1 MSSIEQTTPKSA
13 YYVADYL
20 ILNSTTHL
28 TPLHINKL
36 VFFSHGWNLGI
47 LKKPLI
53 VDVVEAWKYGPII
66 PSIYHIFK
74 KYVQKKIIPEK
85 YFPTDENKYV
95 ENLFTNE
102 NKKIMNAV
110 IDVYA
115 EKSGEELIAITH
127 QRGSPW
133 DKFYI
138 PDERYIEIPN
148 DIIKEYYTKKASENE
163 SG

>member
-1 MSSIEQTTPKSA
+1 M
-13 YYVADYL
+13 
-20 ILNSTTHL
+20 
-28 TPLHINKL
+28 
-36 VFFSHGWNLGI
+36 
-47 LKKPLI
+47 
-53 VDVVEAWKYGPII
+53 
-66 PSIYHIFK
+66 
-74 KYVQKKIIPEK
+74 
-85 YFPTDENKYV
+85 
-95 ENLFTNE
+95 FTNE